1 MARRG
6 REDTQAPA
14 QPGPCAS
21 VAESPALPGHPTA
34 STTKGLNEG
43 PLTPLPGVSRHWQ
56 KQKLAHLFLPTSGKK
71 RRDTLHQRKHKN
83 ILNTNTLALTPS
95 L

>member
-21 VAESPALPGHPTA
+21 VAERLALPGHPTA
-34 STTKGLNEG
+34 STRKGLNEG
-43 PLTPLPGVSRHWQ
+43 PLTSWCFQALAEAEASSPIPAYLQEKEKGHTTSEKAQ
-56 KQKLAHLFLPTSGKK
+56 KHF
-71 RRDTLHQRKHKN
+71 KH
-83 ILNTNTLALTPS
+83 
-95 L
+95 